1 MGTLALSKELVDQWS
16 DRRWRLNNLY
26 FIKDKLGNEVLF
38 QMNEAQEKLLD
49 ELHYLNIILKARQM
63 GFSTFILLMALDCCL
78 FNSNFSAGLVA
89 DTLKNAMGLLERIK
103 FSFERLP
110 EGIKRTVPIVTDNS
124 YEIKFANGSS
134 VEVGVSLRSGTKNFL
149 HISEYGKICA
159 KSPDKAKEVKSG
171 SLNTLA
177 PQQLCFIESTAEGRA
192 GDFYDK
198 TQQARSALDASVA
211 NGRTLGDLDYRF
223 HFFPWWQD
231 PSYRVAQEV
240 LLTTEDAEYFEEL
253 VNEHGIHLTDPQ
265 KWWYVAKKKEQGE
278 DMWKEY
284 PSTPD
289 EAFKAAREGA
299 YFAKEM
305 RNLRQLKR
313 IGVFPYV
320 PGIPVDTF
328 WDFGL
333 GDTQTI
339 WLHQLVAGEHRWV
352 GYFEDSGMGLGHY
365 FNWLDKWAAQRGA
378 TWGVHYAPHDVD
390 HRRQTA
396 TTGAAETIKTMAA
409 KLGFLFTTV
418 ERNPSKINSIQSIR
432 SKLPAC
438 NFDEAG
444 CSVGIIHLEN
454 YSREWDDKLGVW
466 RNHPLHD
473 EHSHCADAFM
483 VFSDGYKAPVK
494 KNADAWKHT
503 ARKVV

>member
-1 MGTLALSKELVDQWS
+1 MGAPALSKELIDQWA
-16 DRRWRLNNLY
+16 DRRWRLDNLY
-26 FIKDKLGNEVLF
+26 YITDKLGKVTLF
-38 QMNEAQEKLLD
+38 KMNEAQRKLLD
-49 ELHYLNIILKARQM
+49 DLHFLNIILKARQM
-63 GFSTFILLMALDCCL
+63 GFSTFILILALDCCM

-89 DTLKNAMGLLERIK
+89 DTIKNAKGLLSRIK
-103 FSFERLP
+103 FAYERMP
-110 EGIKRTVPIVTDNS
+110 DAIKNVVSITTDNAE
-124 YEIKFANGSS
+124 EIQFSNGSG

-159 KSPDKAKEVKSG
+159 KAPDKAKEVKSG

-198 TQQARSALDASVA
+198 TQQARAVADA
-211 NGRTLGDLDYRF
+211 GRPLGDLDYRF

-231 PSYRVAQEV
+231 PSYRLDQPVII
-240 LLTTEDAEYFEEL
+240 TDEDAKYFSEL
-253 VNEHGIHLTDPQ
+253 VDEHGVRPTDEQ
-265 KWWYVAKKKEQGE
+265 KWWYVAKKTEQGD

-299 YFAKEM
+299 YFAKEI

-365 FNWLDKWAAQRGA
+365 FNWLEKWAAQRGA

-390 HRRQTA
+390 HKRQTA
-396 TTGAAETIKTMAA
+396 TSGKAETIKTMAA
-409 KLGFLFTTV
+409 SLGYVFVTV

-432 SKLPAC
+432 TKLPAC
-438 NFDEAG
+438 CFDEAG

-454 YSREWDDKLGVW
+454 YSREWDEKAGAW
-466 RNHPLHD
+466 RGHPLHD
-473 EHSHCADAFM
+473 EHSHGADAFM
-483 VFSDGYKAPVK
+483 VFSDGYKVPVK
-494 KNADAWKHT
+494 KNDDAWKHV